1 VTDTSQQTT
10 SAARELLRLL
20 ALGAA
25 MAVGLVGWEVAR
37 QHSHGLSL
45 IQWEQVAG
53 WVLLLLVAVLAARV
67 VPGVRWAAG
76 IAGVVGV
83 AATTVMAYALDEAI
97 RLGWAAAVGHGGAGP
112 TSLLLRLV
120 TALAA
125 GLVATTLL
133 RASAGGAL
141 LPADTVQRLAEVAWR
156 VLAVASAGILGFAL
170 FFMVEYADQLVGAA
184 APTRSFFVQGVR
196 VTLPDVV
203 VSIVV
208 LALVSRP
215 ARLRLPDAAF
225 LAAAG
230 LVGYP
235 LYNVAM
241 VVVRGTLPS
250 GRFLWLTVA
259 ALVVGVALAVWAV
272 RSKLRVDAARLV
284 SAD

>member
-1 VTDTSQQTT
+1 
-10 SAARELLRLL
+10 
-20 ALGAA
+20 

-37 QHSHGLSL
+37 QHSHVPTL
-45 IQWEQVAG
+45 ILREQVIG

-67 VPGVRWAAG
+67 VPGVRSAAG

-97 RLGWAAAVGHGGAGP
+97 RLGWAVAVGHGGARP
-112 TSLLLRLV
+112 TSFLLRLV

-133 RASAGGAL
+133 RGSVGGAL
-141 LPADTVQRLAEVAWR
+141 LPADTVQKLAEVVWR
-156 VLAVASAGILGFAL
+156 VVAVASAGILGFAL
-170 FFMVEYADQLVGAA
+170 FFMAEYADQLVGAA
-184 APTRSFFVQGVR
+184 APTRSFFAQGVR

-215 ARLRLPDAAF
+215 ARLRLPDAAV
-225 LAAAG
+225 LAASG

-235 LYNVAM
+235 LYTVAL

-259 ALVVGVALAVWAV
+259 ALAVGIALAVWAA
-272 RSKLRVDAARLV
+272 RCRFRVDAARLV